1 MTQGWSRI
9 MQLATKSMHQYVGV
23 MGLPM
28 VMIARLGPEELL
40 PLPKV
45 LVGIKKE
52 KAFIS
57 EGL

>member
-1 MTQGWSRI
+1 MI
-9 MQLATKSMHQYVGV
+9 MQHATKFMLQFAGV
-23 MGLPM
+23 MGLPIA
-28 VMIARLGPEELL
+28 MIVRLGPEGLL